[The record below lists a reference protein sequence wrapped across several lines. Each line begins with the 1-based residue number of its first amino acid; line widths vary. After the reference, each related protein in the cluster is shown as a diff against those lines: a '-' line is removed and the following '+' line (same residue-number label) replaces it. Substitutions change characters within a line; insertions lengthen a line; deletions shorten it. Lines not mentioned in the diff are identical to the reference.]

1 MKKILLLTFI
11 ILISIFMVSCEEE
24 KTYDYSFLQNA
35 LISSWKESLKGL
47 NCNADAVFFGDSMT
61 ALGKW
66 YEAFDDKTVVNLGIS
81 GDTVSSLIAR
91 YDMIGLVNPKKI
103 FIMGGTNS
111 LLGLKMSAEE
121 TALEFKELITLIKE
135 SCPKATIYIESL
147 PPLVESD
154 ETRKEYNRKIV
165 PYNEELRKIADDTS
179 SIFVDLYPLYNKGN
193 IADLTMPD
201 GVHFNEDGYDIWYDA
216 IRSYVLE

>member
-1 MKKILLLTFI
+1 
-11 ILISIFMVSCEEE
+11 
-24 KTYDYSFLQNA
+24 
-35 LISSWKESLKGL
+35 
-47 NCNADAVFFGDSMT
+47 
-61 ALGKW
+61 
-66 YEAFDDKTVVNLGIS
+66 
-81 GDTVSSLIAR
+81 
-91 YDMIGLVNPKKI
+91 MIGLVNPKKI

-201 GVHFNEDGYDIWYDA
+201 GVHFNEDGYDI
-216 IRSYVLE
+216 